1 MDPLAWVGKKLAHF
15 LEQPAS
21 DAHAHIASDLLAVGA
36 SLQTGDVL
44 LVEGNRRFSVAI
56 KYLTH
61 SAWSHAALYV
71 GKDGANRDDIEAHR
85 LIDADT
91 SEGVREVGL
100 GVFDGL
106 PVRICRPR
114 NLSEDERARVVT
126 YAVQQIGH
134 QYDMRNVFDLARY
147 LIPTPPVPSRLR
159 RRLIAFGSGD
169 PTRAICSTLVAS
181 AFQSIRF
188 PILPIIERRAR
199 GDPACPLCVDELWHI
214 RHHSLFVPADFD
226 HSPFFD
232 VVKPEWRAGF
242 DHRSV
247 TWTAAEIGSHIANA

>member
-91 SEGVREVGL
+91 SE
-100 GVFDGL
+100 
-106 PVRICRPR
+106 
-114 NLSEDERARVVT
+114 DERARVVT

-181 AFQSIRF
+181 AFQCIRF

-232 VVKPEWRAGF
+232 VVKPEWRTGF